1 MVRKCG
7 TVIYLFRY
15 FISCCSRNNLAV
27 NTPTQL
33 TQDYYECY
41 PDQFSAFLNAIGIA
55 SGNTQLAVPLTV
67 CFLLPL
73 VYLVL
78 VAMRQA
84 PPKEE
89 YTNREKQQALEILS
103 ILLLRLRD
111 GKSRGI
117 RKNGVLIQLTEE
129 LIRAAKE
136 DSGFPDSDDE
146 GDDDEED
153 SDDDEDDDDDKNN
166 NNSDANYAFTENE
179 KGGPVKKKSK
189 RVSKKKTAP
198 VTLDSDDEEEA
209 VRESMERESLSA
221 PAINKKKLKR
231 KSRKIS
237 GEGGEQSSVARNT
250 GNRSKM
256 DLFAK

>member
-1 MVRKCG
+1 LSFV
-7 TVIYLFRY
+7 
-15 FISCCSRNNLAV
+15 SRNNLAE

-78 VAMRQA
+78 VIMRQA

-111 GKSRGI
+111 GKSRGV

-129 LIRAAKE
+129 LIKAAKE

-146 GDDDEED
+146 GDEDDED
-153 SDDDEDDDDDKNN
+153 SDEDDEDDDDNKKD
-166 NNSDANYAFTENE
+166 SDANYAFAEDE
-179 KGGPVKKKSK
+179 KGGPVKKKKPK

-221 PAINKKKLKR
+221 QAIHKKKLKR

-237 GEGGEQSSVARNT
+237 GEGGEQSSAARNT